1 MNYTSVQSQIEE
13 KEYNASHI
21 PLLEKD
27 PKLGKTVLKVLSWI
41 NNNQERIS
49 TNLYFKQLLKAFNVR
64 TKTILN
70 QLKQIQST

>member
-27 PKLGKTVLKVLSWI
+27 PKLGQTVLKVLS
-41 NNNQERIS
+41 
-49 TNLYFKQLLKAFNVR
+49 
-64 TKTILN
+64 
-70 QLKQIQST
+70 